1 MHSYKQF
8 SSLFSQQRFIKLGDG
23 ETSDLSGGVVL
34 DGAIEYAGLFCW
46 QASNGME
53 FLYRDNFQYSSEHE
67 LARKMALA
75 TTVMGATSWGAF
87 FFAPCVRFPPPI
99 WLLISFMLLA
109 TCITEGITFK
119 FFDSDWCQAGAD
131 CRLATSSKCGIS
143 GKDPSSLTQ
152 SLITLYIFFYIGLKV
167 LSGCHPGCIFWRSMR
182 VLGDKLHHDLWNFCG
197 GTEPTY
203 SRAKCTGRGQ

>member
-1 MHSYKQF
+1 MGLANGFLCFGPATFISCAFILSQF
-8 SSLFSQQRFIKLGDG
+8 AQKGCRFIKLGDG

-99 WLLISFMLLA
+99 WLLISLMLLA

-143 GKDPSSLTQ
+143 ACVFWGISFIMTCGIFVETLSQHTHEQ
-152 SLITLYIFFYIGLKV
+152 SAQ
-167 LSGCHPGCIFWRSMR
+167 
-182 VLGDKLHHDLWNFCG
+182 DG
-197 GTEPTY
+197 GNEVTDEED
-203 SRAKCTGRGQ
+203 AQ